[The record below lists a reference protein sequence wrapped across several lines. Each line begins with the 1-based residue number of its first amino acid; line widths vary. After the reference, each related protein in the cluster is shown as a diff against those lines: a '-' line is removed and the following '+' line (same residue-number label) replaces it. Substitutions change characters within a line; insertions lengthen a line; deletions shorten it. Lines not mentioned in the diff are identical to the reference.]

1 MIERSCGTTI
11 LLAAVMGT
19 TPARAQHE
27 SVAESL
33 FRQAR
38 EQMKRGEVRDA
49 CPKFEESFR
58 LNPSIG
64 TLLNLGLCEEALG
77 HTATAWTKLRQ
88 FLDSAPA
95 DDDRL
100 PLARGRIA
108 KLETQLPWV
117 RIVVD
122 PGDDPLV
129 VQLDGVELRA
139 ASLSDSIP
147 VNPGPHSLR
156 ITRSTGE
163 ATETRFE
170 IYPAEKRTVQL
181 TPPLRLPPA
190 KPAATNPSPPPA
202 NLEQLER
209 PAPVSAAKATPTPSH
224 GTGERVAAYTIG
236 ALGVAGLV
244 TGSVFGLMA
253 LSDRNVVR
261 EQCPN
266 HECQTQAGLDALQSG
281 PRNQTI
287 ANVAFVVGAIG
298 LVTGGVLLW
307 HSGRTTTALS
317 VSSNSASLSFT
328 GVVQ

>member
-1 MIERSCGTTI
+1 M
-11 LLAAVMGT
+11 LLAAAMRT
-19 TPARAQHE
+19 TPACAQQE

-38 EQMKRGEVRDA
+38 EEMKRGEARDA
-49 CPKFEESFR
+49 CPKFEESYR
-58 LNPSIG
+58 LDPSIG

-100 PLARGRIA
+100 SLARERIA

-117 RIVVD
+117 RLIVD
-122 PGDDPLV
+122 PRDEPLV
-129 VQLDGVELRA
+129 VQLDGVELRD
-139 ASLSDSIP
+139 ASLSEAIP
-147 VNPGPHSLR
+147 VDPGQHSLR

-170 IYPAEKRTVQL
+170 IHLAEALTVQL
-181 TPPLRLPPA
+181 TPAPRQPPA
-190 KPAATNPSPPPA
+190 QPAAANSSPPAA
-202 NLEQLER
+202 NIQRLEHS
-209 PAPVSAAKATPTPSH
+209 PPVPTAKTTPTPSH
-224 GTGERVAAYTIG
+224 GNGERVAAYAIG
-236 ALGVAGLV
+236 AVGVAGLV

-253 LSDRNVVR
+253 MSDRNVVR

-281 PRNQTI
+281 PRNQAI

-298 LVTGGVLLW
+298 LATGGVLLW
-307 HSGRTTTALS
+307 HSGRTSAALS
-317 VSSNSASLSFT
+317 VSSNSASLSF
-328 GVVQ
+328 VRVLQ